1 MYNKVILMGRITKDI
16 EIKTTPSGV
25 AVTSFSIAVDRR
37 VKSKDGEKV
46 TDFIDCVAWRQT
58 ADFISRFFC
67 KGKLILIE
75 GELQTRTYTDKNG
88 NNRKAVEVIV
98 DQASFT
104 GEKRQTDSSP
114 VAQEQRPE
122 QSAPPEQYEQLP
134 GESTG
139 DDYPF

>member
-16 EIKTTPSGV
+16 EIKTTPSGIS
-25 AVTSFSIAVDRR
+25 VTSFSIAVDRR
-37 VKSKDGEKV
+37 IQSKDGEKV

-58 ADFISRFFC
+58 ADFIARFFS
-67 KGKLILIE
+67 KGKLILLE

-98 DQASFT
+98 DRASFT
-104 GEKRQTDSSP
+104 GEKAG
-114 VAQEQRPE
+114 AQEQRPE

-139 DDYPF
+139 DDYPFD

>member
-1 MYNKVILMGRITKDI
+1 MYNKVILMGRITRDI
-16 EIKTTPSGV
+16 EIKTTPSGIS
-25 AVTSFSIAVDRR
+25 VTSFSIAVDRR
-37 VKSKDGEKV
+37 VQSKDGEKV

-58 ADFISRFFC
+58 ADFIARFFG
-67 KGKLILIE
+67 KGKLILLE

-98 DQASFT
+98 DRASFT
-104 GEKRQTDSSP
+104 GEKAG
-114 VAQEQRPE
+114 AQEQRHE

-139 DDYPF
+139 DDYPFD